1 MSRKIIAISVLM
13 LVLLSMNVIKTSRSE
28 EIHEGN
34 AYVGK
39 MWLEILDTSNVNG
52 SCYNSIVIGHV
63 RAKNDWIVYSNES
76 KVIANVSI
84 PSLSFHDYNI
94 STYPESNLTQAND
107 SVTPFV
113 AEFYLI
119 VEKVINGTNTSIVG
133 VDSFVLISRNCTNAT
148 IKNLTV
154 PLDTLEVESNVT
166 LLCTLEVVVR
176 NCIEKKIINLNE
188 TRKHNLTFFSQD
200 KSVVGVETQES
211 GANFSY
217 HLSKAEEALKT
228 PWNYIPNASEDW
240 NPNVLI
246 IDNESYDTENES
258 CSYESYSYGNA
269 KGWYLG
275 TLCLS
280 DYHLTIEVVN
290 FAAGNKE
297 VTLYVGKEDFAVG
310 ADAYVHFRIYVDVYA
325 MPTILWW
332 KLGRPLKH
340 AGGFGVEAFVPNYL
354 AGNYTADV
362 SVEGRLVF
370 SLPPDE
376 NEKTITA
383 TLGVGACPG
392 GSKSED
398 GYTIHLIRNNS
409 TSPLP
414 TLLWTWFPVGL
425 AYKGS
430 YEYVNEV
437 NQTIEVN
444 LYPMINNMQEDK
456 VIFTFGVNTA
466 CSNINM
472 TYEEVQ
478 EEKDNGEEQSTTNQ
492 NAEEVTVVYSC
503 EAV

>member
-240 NPNVLI
+240 NPSVLI
-246 IDNESYDTENES
+246 IDNESYDRES
-258 CSYESYSYGNA
+258 ESYSYGNA
-269 KGWYLG
+269 GGWGLG
-275 TLCLS
+275 TLCLNDFFLIITVIDFS
-280 DYHLTIEVVN
+280 
-290 FAAGNKE
+290 AGNKE
-297 VTLYVGKEDFAVG
+297 ITLYAGENDTAVG
-310 ADAYVHFRIYVDVYA
+310 TDAYVDFRIYVGKLA
-325 MPTILWW
+325 KPAILWW
-332 KLGRPLKH
+332 KLGKPLNH
-340 AGGFGVEAFVPNYL
+340 AGGFGVEVFVPNYL
-354 AGNYTADV
+354 AGNYTATV
-362 SVEGRLVF
+362 SVEGWLGF
-370 SLPPDE
+370 DFPPDE
-376 NEKTITA
+376 NEKIITA
-383 TLGVGACPG
+383 TLGVGAG
-392 GSKSED
+392 IKGKSED

-478 EEKDNGEEQSTTNQ
+478 EEENNGEEQSTTNQ

>member
-1 MSRKIIAISVLM
+1 M
-13 LVLLSMNVIKTSRSE
+13 
-28 EIHEGN
+28 
-34 AYVGK
+34 
-39 MWLEILDTSNVNG
+39 
-52 SCYNSIVIGHV
+52 
-63 RAKNDWIVYSNES
+63 
-76 KVIANVSI
+76 
-84 PSLSFHDYNI
+84 
-94 STYPESNLTQAND
+94 
-107 SVTPFV
+107 

-154 PLDTLEVESNVT
+154 PLDTLEVENNVT

-211 GANFSY
+211 GVNFSY

-228 PWNYIPNASEDW
+228 PWNYIPNASDDW

-246 IDNESYDTENES
+246 IDNESYDRES
-258 CSYESYSYGNA
+258 ESYSYSNA
-269 KGWYLG
+269 GGWCLG
-275 TLCLS
+275 TLSLN
-280 DYHLTIEVVN
+280 DHFFWVRILN
-290 FAAGNKE
+290 FSPSGKE
-297 VTLYVGKEDFAVG
+297 ETLYAGKNDTLVGTDAHVDFCIQVG
-310 ADAYVHFRIYVDVYA
+310 EFAI
-325 MPTILWW
+325 PTTLWW
-332 KLGRPLKH
+332 KLGSPIRTGD
-340 AGGFGVEAFVPNYL
+340 GGFGVEVFVPNYL
-354 AGNYTADV
+354 REKPYTIRV
-362 SVEGRLVF
+362 SVGGWLGF
-370 SLPPDE
+370 NFLLDE
-376 NEKTITA
+376 NERTITA
-383 TLGVGACPG
+383 TLRVGACPG

-398 GYTIHLIRNNS
+398 EYTIHLIRNNS

-478 EEKDNGEEQSTTNQ
+478 EEENNGEEQSTTNQ